1 MRQRFKAAFGSA
13 RTQLLILLSTLL
25 LSVTVGWAVSQ
36 LTDDGNTVDSYEDLV
51 SRYLD
56 YRDHN
61 YRLCV
66 PSWYMVGDQIEAIEG
81 QYGLAGFQDQPDW
94 FVRFDMGELYIKP
107 HSALSRQIDHGAR
120 LVFYEDMVTGELL
133 VLRDDGSSLAEE
145 IVYTAPLW
153 PEVKTEEAL
162 SDYLFR
168 ELSKRRVVWYVTLKD
183 KATADAEREAQVAS
197 ANLLLPETFG
207 GSEMLLWMG
216 GETCTQ
222 IVFTGMEKPV
232 TNDTVDLGFCI
243 PDGITN
249 IDIFVAS
256 EPPLSGHPW
265 ELTATNIPVV
275 SNSVIWSWS
284 GLSISNLVFAAGD
297 GSVDTDMDGLKDSF
311 EFYVSG
317 SSMDLWDTDG
327 DGVNDGIEW
336 AAGTNPNDPNA
347 PPNINGT
354 ISYGG
359 LQTNAIIVIAALDS
373 NSWYSAYSTTM
384 GGVGSYQIAN
394 VPATS
399 LYVKA
404 YRDLNGN
411 GLRDAEEA
419 VGWYLNNPIEA
430 SGMVLGVN
438 ITLEEPD
445 TDGDGVSDYAERT
458 IFRTSPEDAADIPQ
472 QLTRAS
478 VSCYYGYGSGNT
490 NWHYQEQAL
499 GLTKKYFLGSGWVVS
514 NVFLPDLSQSS
525 AAIQYGEALG
535 IGSHLSGGWIYA
547 TDTTLDHD
555 VSMSKGWLWGEGYL
569 TDYREPSAYIY
580 YLQPNDDDFPDLF
593 TFSKLVSGNPG
604 KDSVG
609 HGWTRPGSFT
619 PDLTQVASQIYQGLA
634 NAHGYSTNLAYRHIL
649 PASET
654 SGYKKGQLGTGWASP
669 AGYIPNTSVSR
680 TYYYGVYDD
689 ALGVSGYS
697 SSTLIFGFNSY
708 ITLGSGYLAGNNFI
722 PNPATQ
728 GGPPISS
735 YDQNGDGFID
745 IPMASPDEFARIDDS
760 PLLLLDVTIGD
771 ASGSHTEL
779 YGFDLDDF
787 SFDMPYVNQTE
798 FLFTHKVPL
807 ERGQTY
813 SGTLR
818 DLPDDDDDGDYTF
831 LVGGA
836 LHGPDTNL
844 TYSGQDEPGVVV
856 QAGFP
861 NSGEQDTNIFG
872 YVNDSGFNSG
882 SMAFTVI
889 VPRVNIRAH
898 SAGTY
903 QSAGTEI
910 TSFHE
915 YLPNAVVLP
924 VSTGTVGSALST
936 NVTMS
941 ALLFEKFL
949 PTSLDEGVLNLM
961 ISDTNVLALYDSS
974 NKRILPMEYD
984 LDTGSI
990 TNALHS
996 LTLYDRTFH
1005 AVGMNPGSASVTL
1018 EYLDV
1023 NSNVV
1028 CSDTVTFGILSLE
1041 LDVRET
1047 ARPNNR
1053 MGPDDPRLVP
1063 PDDDNARDK
1072 LLVWGGSSSTISFDA
1087 VRPPGIT
1094 GPIWIQIED
1103 SGGAVQQFEKLELA
1117 DKTYTESYAVNK
1129 LDPDLTLKYGID
1141 QDNSSTLTGDE
1152 VKGSYEI
1159 YGVSENERVASVN
1172 TLNATLATAL
1182 YDLAD
1187 ALVRKFVEGSFS
1199 APGPFQTDFRP
1210 DNYTSPGNITLSPN
1224 PAAEVVHNFGGT
1236 FTQLPFVTMNG
1247 RQYHEA
1253 SITMP
1258 LFAWGA
1264 SNPANDLLRGHGDFE
1279 EAIENYANSLSYS
1292 AVGTAWNAG
1301 TATANP
1307 DIRICS
1313 FAIPPTEDFF
1323 DFPPAGTVGLGDCD
1337 VASGALIIHVEKVG
1351 SSYYVYA
1358 NDTDHASVSSVILED
1373 KWDYNYFKDV
1383 GGAAGFESQAAAQVQ
1398 CSHGQSGVPSGSGE
1412 VFFVRIEVD
1421 GELDEAISIVVGP

>member
-1 MRQRFKAAFGSA
+1 MVEQLKRIVGKVEV
-13 RTQLLILLSTLL
+13 RTLTV
-25 LSVTVGWAVSQ
+25 LSVLVLLVVIGWSYAQLTGASNTVG
-36 LTDDGNTVDSYEDLV
+36 SYDDLV
-51 SRYLD
+51 NRYLD
-56 YRDHN
+56 YRERS
-61 YRLCV
+61 YMLCV
-66 PSWYMVGDQIEAIEG
+66 PSWYLLADQVEAIDS

-94 FVRFDMGELYIKP
+94 YVNFNMGELAIEP
-107 HSALSRQIDHGAR
+107 DSSLAALVADGTR
-120 LVFYEDMVTGELL
+120 LILYEDMLKGELL
-133 VLRDDGSSLAEE
+133 VIRDTGTTFEEE
-145 IVYTAPLW
+145 IVYKSPKWPKEEKSETA
-153 PEVKTEEAL
+153 AA
-162 SDYLFR
+162 YLIR
-168 ELSKRRVVWYVTLKD
+168 ELSKRRVVWHVTLRD
-183 KATADAEREAQVAS
+183 EATAQAETQTALAPVGMS
-197 ANLLLPETFG
+197 
-207 GSEMLLWMG
+207 GSEMLLLMSG
-216 GETCTQ
+216 GSCTQ
-222 IVFTGMEKPV
+222 IVFTGIEKPV

-265 ELTATNIPVV
+265 ELTATNVPVV

-297 GSVDTDMDGLKDSF
+297 GSVDTDMDGLKDAV
-311 EFYVSG
+311 EFYVTGTDMS
-317 SSMDLWDTDG
+317 LWDSDG

-336 AAGTNPNDPNA
+336 ATGTDPNNPNA
-347 PPNINGT
+347 PPNINGA
-354 ISYGG
+354 ISYAG

-419 VGWYLNNPIEA
+419 IGWYLNNPVEA
-430 SGMVLGVN
+430 TGMVLGVN

-445 TDGDGVSDYAERT
+445 TDGDGVSDYTETT

-490 NWHYQEQAL
+490 NWHYQEGLL
-499 GLTKKYFLGSGWVVS
+499 GLTKRYSLGSGWVVS
-514 NVFLPDLSQSS
+514 NVFLPDLSHSS
-525 AAIQYGEALG
+525 AAIKYGEALG

-569 TDYREPSAYIY
+569 TDYREPSEYIY

-593 TFSKLVSGNPG
+593 TFSQYVSSNPG

-609 HGWTRPGSFT
+609 HGWTTPGSFT

-634 NAHGYSTNLAYRHIL
+634 NAHGYSTNLAHRHIL

-697 SSTLIFGFNSY
+697 SSTLSFGFNSY

-745 IPMASPDEFARIDDS
+745 IPMSSSNEFARIDDS

-787 SFDMPYVNQTE
+787 SFDMPYVNQNE
-798 FLFTHKVPL
+798 YLFTHEVPL

-818 DLPDDDDDGDYTF
+818 NLPDDDDDGDYTF

-844 TYSGQDEPGVVV
+844 TYSGQAEPGVVV

-861 NSGEQDTNIFG
+861 HSGEQDTNIFG

-882 SMAFTVI
+882 SKAFTVI

-915 YLPNAVVLP
+915 YLPDAVVLP
-924 VSTGTVGSALST
+924 VSTGTVGSVLST
-936 NVTMS
+936 DVTMS
-941 ALLFEKFL
+941 ALVFEKFL
-949 PTSLDEGVLNLM
+949 PTSLDEGVLKLM

-974 NKRILPMEYD
+974 NKRILPTEYD

-990 TNALHS
+990 TNPLRS

-1005 AVGMNPGSASVTL
+1005 A
-1018 EYLDV
+1018 
-1023 NSNVV
+1023 
-1028 CSDTVTFGILSLE
+1028 
-1041 LDVRET
+1041 
-1047 ARPNNR
+1047 
-1053 MGPDDPRLVP
+1053 
-1063 PDDDNARDK
+1063 
-1072 LLVWGGSSSTISFDA
+1072 
-1087 VRPPGIT
+1087 
-1094 GPIWIQIED
+1094 
-1103 SGGAVQQFEKLELA
+1103 
-1117 DKTYTESYAVNK
+1117 
-1129 LDPDLTLKYGID
+1129 
-1141 QDNSSTLTGDE
+1141 
-1152 VKGSYEI
+1152 
-1159 YGVSENERVASVN
+1159 
-1172 TLNATLATAL
+1172 
-1182 YDLAD
+1182 
-1187 ALVRKFVEGSFS
+1187 
-1199 APGPFQTDFRP
+1199 
-1210 DNYTSPGNITLSPN
+1210 
-1224 PAAEVVHNFGGT
+1224 
-1236 FTQLPFVTMNG
+1236 
-1247 RQYHEA
+1247 
-1253 SITMP
+1253 
-1258 LFAWGA
+1258 
-1264 SNPANDLLRGHGDFE
+1264 
-1279 EAIENYANSLSYS
+1279 
-1292 AVGTAWNAG
+1292 
-1301 TATANP
+1301 
-1307 DIRICS
+1307 
-1313 FAIPPTEDFF
+1313 
-1323 DFPPAGTVGLGDCD
+1323 
-1337 VASGALIIHVEKVG
+1337 
-1351 SSYYVYA
+1351 
-1358 NDTDHASVSSVILED
+1358 
-1373 KWDYNYFKDV
+1373 
-1383 GGAAGFESQAAAQVQ
+1383 
-1398 CSHGQSGVPSGSGE
+1398 
-1412 VFFVRIEVD
+1412 
-1421 GELDEAISIVVGP
+1421 